1 MAEEVKQVKTT
12 KVQIDDS
19 KLEGV
24 RNANQK
30 LSQIVNSLGSA
41 HIRRKE
47 LEDELENLDDR
58 VSELEEDFK
67 STNAEL
73 RNEVSNLEK
82 EYPVGELDLGTGT
95 LTVSEEVGSN
105 EEK

>member
-24 RNANQK
+24 RNANQR

-47 LEDELENLDDR
+47 LEDELESLDDR

-67 STNAEL
+67 NTNAEL